1 MLGWPPSPLR
11 VRENGKKAELS
22 ERSPEAVCAMGM
34 KIMMPPEVVAEVAE
48 SLLARRALGEMARD
62 SARPEAD
69 RHYLTVILHKGL
81 SPKVPSTKLADI
93 AKLLSCSTA
102 DVNRYMAEHM
112 VSSGPGES
120 CTVCRRASRELK
132 AKVRAEQKRKLGMAT
147 KAPEVT
153 LATLELG

>member
-1 MLGWPPSPLR
+1 
-11 VRENGKKAELS
+11 
-22 ERSPEAVCAMGM
+22 MGM
-34 KIMMPPEVVAEVAE
+34 KIMMPPDVIADVAE
-48 SLLARRALGEMARD
+48 SLLARRALGEMARV
-62 SARPEAD
+62 SARPEPD
-69 RHYLTVILHKGL
+69 RHYLTVVLHKGL